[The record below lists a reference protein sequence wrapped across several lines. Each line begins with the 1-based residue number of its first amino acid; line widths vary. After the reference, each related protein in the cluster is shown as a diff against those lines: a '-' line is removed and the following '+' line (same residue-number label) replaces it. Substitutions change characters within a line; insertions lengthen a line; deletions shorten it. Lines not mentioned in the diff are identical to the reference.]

1 MADEHDSKAIEQAGN
16 TAFEASQGR
25 FAREPGAAAAAGSI
39 GGRKSG
45 EARRKRRMMRDA
57 ARDILNLSAGKLPGA
72 DALAQALQAAGI
84 DAATVA
90 DALVLAQALRA
101 AGGDTEAARYIR
113 DTAGERP
120 ADLLQVSAA
129 DHVDAETVLDMTDEE
144 LAELA
149 AGRQPAALPAADVA
163 FDVAAEA
170 DAAPEHIVNQ

>member
-1 MADEHDSKAIEQAGN
+1 MADEHDNKAIEQAGN
-16 TAFEASQGR
+16 KAFEASQGR
-25 FAREPGAAAAAGSI
+25 FAREPGAAAAAGAI
-39 GGRKSG
+39 GGVRSG

-72 DALAQALQAAGI
+72 ETLAQALQAAGI

-90 DALVLAQALRA
+90 DALVLAQALKA
-101 AGGDTEAARYIR
+101 SAGDTEAARYIR

-129 DHVDAETVLDMTDEE
+129 DHVDAETVVDLTDEE

-163 FDVAAEA
+163 FDVAPEQAAE
-170 DAAPEHIVNQ
+170 PETV